1 MRLSHV
7 LGGNRAWEL
16 PIFVLFRTV
25 ANRHKLNDIQVLPLW
40 KLSHAVRLCFIRVQ
54 SERMK
59 QFLSAYKRQKGAR
72 LVQRAP
78 NFS

>member
-16 PIFVLFRTV
+16 PIFVLYRAD
-25 ANRHKLNDIQVLPLW
+25 ANRHKLNDIQVLRLW
-40 KLSHAVRLCFIRVQ
+40 KLSHAVRQRFICVQ

-59 QFLSAYKRQKGAR
+59 QFLSACERQKGAR
-72 LVQRAP
+72 LVRLAP
-78 NFS
+78 NFN

>member
-7 LGGNRAWEL
+7 LAGNRAWEL
-16 PIFVLFRTV
+16 PIFALSRAV

-40 KLSHAVRLCFIRVQ
+40 KLSHAVRQRFIRVQ

-59 QFLSAYKRQKGAR
+59 QFSSAYERQKGAR
-72 LVQRAP
+72 LVRRTP

>member
-1 MRLSHV
+1 MRLSPV
-7 LGGNRAWEL
+7 LERNRAWEL
-16 PIFVLFRTV
+16 PIFVLFRAV

-40 KLSHAVRLCFIRVQ
+40 KLSHTVRQRFICVQ

-59 QFLSAYKRQKGAR
+59 QFLSAYERQKGAR
-72 LVQRAP
+72 LVRRAP